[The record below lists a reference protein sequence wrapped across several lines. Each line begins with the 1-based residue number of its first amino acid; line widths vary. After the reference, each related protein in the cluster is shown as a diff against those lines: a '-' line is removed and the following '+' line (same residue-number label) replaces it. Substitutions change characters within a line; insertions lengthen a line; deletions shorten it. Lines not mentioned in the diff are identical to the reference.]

1 MTRGGWFLKDVL
13 DLYLT
18 TVLEKQFTLKPA
30 VRRATSLVE
39 RVGFARSDGYAGC
52 PERGRRSVL
61 GSTYHSVDDIAEE
74 TELGMPF
81 GRILVQQRRLVE

>member
-1 MTRGGWFLKDVL
+1 LKDAV
-13 DLYLT
+13 DLYLI
-18 TVLEKQFTLKPA
+18 TVLGKQFTLKLA

-39 RVGFARSDGYAGC
+39 RVGFASSDGYAGC
-52 PERGRRSVL
+52 PERGRPSVS

-81 GRILVQQRRLVE
+81 GRILVQHRRLVE